1 MLAQGELLTLHAQ
14 VHHCRNPPC
23 HGTKEKAPLE
33 ALILMQEVL
42 CLLVGKQGGQ
52 KGSQDRHSTY
62 LLAIS
67 GPGPSADRRKRG
79 ILAGQH
85 PRVPLIPMLRLLV
98 SHHLGHNC
106 SKRKRKSDTSPWKR
120 QEGSL
125 QSNSHYQ
132 SCSSGSFSLRNALAG
147 LNLSIC
153 ATFGIFRA
161 GSISSCFK
169 KGSDR
174 FDHQVLPPSHNRR
187 PPRLTLQTA

>member
-67 GPGPSADRRKRG
+67 GPGPRADRRKRG

-153 ATFGIFRA
+153 AHLAFSEREASQAASRKAQTGLTTRY
-161 GSISSCFK
+161 C
-169 KGSDR
+169 
-174 FDHQVLPPSHNRR
+174 PPPITEG
-187 PPRLTLQTA
+187 PPG